1 MNYNINREIENQ
13 IYDAIDL
20 HLEDFLN
27 GKTFGT
33 RHAKEIL
40 TKDDFMSY
48 FDNKEIISKTEIIK
62 KLKDAKRKFNT
73 NKNIKLLISD
83 LKYPGNIIFRKMNSD
98 LSEEEINVKYTTL
111 VKKIFNNIIIDRIA
125 LEKDKNNKQ
134 VMENKITKF
143 SQYNM
148 INEMKVP
155 VMNFEEILDEVSKIS
170 NKTLKTVL
178 VTFFKTYLE
187 YIDLTDKNKHIFR
200 INDMEGDVLNNH
212 RVSFDVIIFDKID
225 IQQIKMNI
233 IDYAIGEFYTTLPES
248 VDVFGISMKPSSF
261 INKEELKTVF
271 EGQISDQVT
280 IDTISNITNFKFIK
294 QFNDFFIW
302 SNQQINI
309 QK

>member
-48 FDNKEIISKTEIIK
+48 FDNKEIISKIEIIK

-170 NKTLKTVL
+170 NKTLNKVKQFL
-178 VTFFKTYLE
+178 VYLNKEDTEGMETFLQ
-187 YIDLTDKNKHIFR
+187 LA
-200 INDMEGDVLNNH
+200 G
-212 RVSFDVIIFDKID
+212 IIFVMGTIAG
-225 IQQIKMNI
+225 IFIAGGL
-233 IDYAIGEFYTTLPES
+233 Y
-248 VDVFGISMKPSSF
+248 FGISIMTS
-261 INKEELKTVF
+261 VF
-271 EGQISDQVT
+271 
-280 IDTISNITNFKFIK
+280 
-294 QFNDFFIW
+294 
-302 SNQQINI
+302 
-309 QK
+309 